1 MSESGFSE
9 ESLRKIAEQKINYR
23 YSVMIHAAVF
33 GLVNALLLFI
43 NIVTNPRYYW
53 VILPIL
59 GWNVGLV
66 LHVVSYI
73 LYARGV
79 YPYAKRGVIY
89 HIFSYISVMIL
100 LLAINMNIMDMNVM
114 ENLPMAIITIN
125 WAYYPAIF
133 WGFALGVHIVVYRI
147 YGRGDI
153 TKDGTGVSRR
163 QRLIDRELQKMKK
176 KTE

>member
-23 YSVMIHAAVF
+23 YSILIHAAVF
-33 GLVNALLLFI
+33 GLVNALLFFI
-43 NIVTNPRYYW
+43 NIVTSPSYYW
-53 VILPIL
+53 VLLPIL
-59 GWNVGLV
+59 GWNIGLV
-66 LHVVSYI
+66 LHFVSYI

-89 HIFSYISVMIL
+89 HLFSYLSVMIL
-100 LLAINMNIMDMNVM
+100 LFAINMNLM
-114 ENLPMAIITIN
+114 ENLTFSIETIN

-133 WGFALGVHIVVYRI
+133 WGFGLVVHIVVYRI
-147 YGRGDI
+147 YGRGDLSE
-153 TKDGTGVSRR
+153 DGVGVSRR
-163 QRLIDRELQKMKK
+163 QRSIDRELQRMKR